1 MTLEELKK
9 ENMEL
14 KKLLKKFEDTEN
26 KHFAY
31 LLYYEARKMLLTGVA
46 IVGVILSIIGSAPSY
61 LEARKIEKKAYK
73 FGLKDKIMIK
83 KIID

>member
-31 LLYYEARKMLLTGVA
+31 LLYYEARK
-46 IVGVILSIIGSAPSY
+46 IC
-61 LEARKIEKKAYK
+61 
-73 FGLKDKIMIK
+73 F
-83 KIID
+83 IDEY